1 MQYCEH
7 CHQLFHRQPSLLCVG
22 FSSGGKHSWVQT
34 DQPEWVFATNREN
47 RVWIE
52 DDATTSDPSA
62 ERVDSAFLRLF
73 GFPWRSRGPGD
84 HQAFVTAEWDGGDCI
99 YHRVGVLLVVITSYP
114 GENAIHILPAEFRRD
129 GFDY

>member
-1 MQYCEH
+1 MQYCENCRALRH
-7 CHQLFHRQPSLLCVG
+7 KLSAIQKLGCHTGGQLT
-22 FSSGGKHSWVQT
+22 WAET
-34 DQPEWVFATNREN
+34 DRPEWVFAVNREN

-52 DDATTSDPSA
+52 DDATTSDPTA

-73 GFPWRSRGPGD
+73 GFPWRSRSPGD
-84 HQAFVTAEWDGGDCI
+84 HQALVTAEWDGGDCT

-129 GFDY
+129 GLD